1 MGYAARN
8 NPTTEAARRGELPP
22 KPEPM
27 SKREKER
34 LLMQKIREVTGIPA
48 LEAALER
55 RKTWK

>member
-1 MGYAARN
+1 MGYAARS
-8 NPTTEAARRGELPP
+8 NPTAEAARRGELPP

-48 LEAALER
+48 LEAVLH
-55 RKTWK
+55 RKY

>member
-8 NPTTEAARRGELPP
+8 NPTAEAARRGELPP

-34 LLMQKIREVTGIPA
+34 LLIQKIREATGIPA
-48 LEAALER
+48 LEAALH
-55 RKTWK
+55 RKF

>member
-1 MGYAARN
+1 MGYAARS
-8 NPTTEAARRGELPP
+8 NPTAEAARRGELPP

-34 LLMQKIREVTGIPA
+34 LLMQKIREVTGISA